1 VLSESALY
9 PLLVGILLALL
20 ALGLGSLIATRT
32 VRRARQGAARLLA
45 VAGQEGEAKARE
57 TVVAAQEAALA
68 IQEEAERRQHELDAR
83 EVSLEARARQLDGDA
98 STIERDRRALERRH
112 AEVSKSE
119 EVVRQASAAASADRI
134 EARHTLE
141 RTAGL
146 TAEEARAELVASIQ
160 EEATREAARLA
171 RRVEEDARES
181 AEREAQHL
189 VIRATQR
196 VHLREALE
204 STVSYIEL
212 PSDDMKGRII
222 GREGRNIRALEM
234 ATGIDVIVD
243 DTPQAI
249 LISSF
254 DPVRREIAK
263 IAIGRLIEDGRIHPA
278 RIEEVVTR
286 VAAELES
293 IVEEAGTQAA
303 FNLGVS
309 DLHPRLARL
318 LGRTRL
324 RTHHGQNLLQ
334 HSTEVAL
341 IAAHMAAEVGAR
353 MDVARRAGL
362 LHEIGRVEENASG
375 HTVLVSAELAGKFGE
390 TDQVVH
396 AIQSLHPEVEPK
408 TVEALLLR
416 TANRLSDHR
425 PGARKDNLQV
435 FVERLKRLEAIAAEF
450 PGVLHSYALKAGK
463 EIRVIVDAK
472 ALSDEE
478 AFALSKRVARAIEKD
493 LDYQGQI
500 KVSVVRETRAVQFA
514 V

>member
-1 VLSESALY
+1 VQPESVLY
-9 PLLVGILLALL
+9 PLLIGVVLALA
-20 ALGLGSLIATRT
+20 ALVFGSFVATRT
-32 VRRARQGAARLLA
+32 VRRARAGAARLLA
-45 VAGQEGEAKARE
+45 VATQEGEAKARE
-57 TVVAAQEAALA
+57 TLVGAQEAALA
-68 IQEEAERRQHELDAR
+68 IQEEAERRQHDLDAR
-83 EVSLEARARQLDGDA
+83 EASVEARARE
-98 STIERDRRALERRH
+98 IERDLGAIERERRALEQR
-112 AEVSKSE
+112 AGEVSRSE
-119 EVVRQASAAASADRI
+119 ESVRQAAAAAAGDRL
-134 EARHTLE
+134 EARRLLE

-146 TAEEARAELVASIQ
+146 TAEEARAELVASIEQ
-160 EEATREAARLA
+160 EATRDAARLA
-171 RRVEEDARES
+171 RRVEDEARES
-181 AEREAQHL
+181 AEREALGL

-243 DTPQAI
+243 DTPLAI

-286 VAAELES
+286 VTTELES

-318 LGRTRL
+318 LGKTRL

-334 HSTEVAL
+334 HATEVGL

-362 LHEIGRVEENASG
+362 LHEIGRVDEGATG
-375 HTVLVSAELAGKFGE
+375 HSVLASAELAGKFGE
-390 TDQVVH
+390 SDQVVH

-416 TANRLSDHR
+416 TANRLSDQR

-435 FVERLKRLEAIAAEF
+435 FVERLKRLEAIALSF
-450 PGVLHSYALKAGK
+450 PGVAHSYALKAGK

-472 ALSDEE
+472 AMSDEE
-478 AFALSKRVARAIEKD
+478 AFSLSKQVARSIEKE

-500 KVSVVRETRAVQFA
+500 KVSVVRETRAVQYA